1 MVLRPARLHL
11 RSPWPASFLVDAE
24 RFHLTAWKDELIER
38 KQRVNEQIRSP
49 QVRVIGADG
58 AQLGILS
65 AKDAVNLAREAGLDL
80 VEVSPQEQPPVARIM
95 DFGKFKYDK
104 AKRRKNPVHQ
114 SKLKEIR
121 LRPKTGAHD
130 IEIKVKQAR
139 QFLAHKDRVQVTLV
153 FRGRELAHMEEGQR
167 ILDGVL
173 LSLADVATVE
183 SPSMRQAKRL
193 TCVLTPR

>member
-1 MVLRPARLHL
+1 M
-11 RSPWPASFLVDAE
+11 
-24 RFHLTAWKDELIER
+24 
-38 KQRVNEQIRSP
+38 
-49 QVRVIGADG
+49 
-58 AQLGILS
+58 
-65 AKDAVNLAREAGLDL
+65 AREGGFDL
-80 VEVSPQEQPPVARIM
+80 VEVSPQEDPPVARIM

-104 AKRRKNPVHQ
+104 AKRRNKNTAHQ

-139 QFLAHKDRVQVTLV
+139 RFLEHKDRVQVTLV

-173 LSLADVATVE
+173 HSLADVATVE
-183 SPSMRQAKRL
+183 ATSQRQAKRL

>member
-1 MVLRPARLHL
+1 LQG
-11 RSPWPASFLVDAE
+11 RSCWPASVFCFGKAIQ
-24 RFHLTAWKDELIER
+24 LTARKDDLIER
-38 KQRVNEQIRSP
+38 NRRINEQIRSP

-65 AKDAVNLAREAGLDL
+65 AKEAVNLAREAGLDL

-139 QFLAHKDRVQVTLV
+139 RFLEHKDRVQVTLI

-173 LSLADVATVE
+173 HSLSDVATIE

>member
-1 MVLRPARLHL
+1 
-11 RSPWPASFLVDAE
+11 
-24 RFHLTAWKDELIER
+24 
-38 KQRVNEQIRSP
+38 
-49 QVRVIGADG
+49 VIGADG

-65 AKDAVNLAREAGLDL
+65 SADANAMAREAGLDL

-104 AKRRKNPVHQ
+104 AKRRNKNPAHQ

-139 QFLAHKDRVQVTLV
+139 RFLEHKDRVQVTLV

-173 LSLADVATVE
+173 HSLADVATIE
-183 SPSMRQAKRL
+183 APSMRQAKRL

>member
-1 MVLRPARLHL
+1 VKQASSIQRPGRE
-11 RSPWPASFLVDAE
+11 D
-24 RFHLTAWKDELIER
+24 LIER

-49 QVRVIGADG
+49 RVRVIGADG

-65 AKDAVNLAREAGLDL
+65 ATEALAIAREGGLDL
-80 VEVSPQEQPPVARIM
+80 VEVSPQEEPPVARIM

-104 AKRRKNPVHQ
+104 AKRRNKNVAHQ

-139 QFLAHKDRVQVTLV
+139 RFLEHKDRVQVTLV

-173 LSLADVATVE
+173 HCLADVATVE
-183 SPSMRQAKRL
+183 APSTRQAKRL